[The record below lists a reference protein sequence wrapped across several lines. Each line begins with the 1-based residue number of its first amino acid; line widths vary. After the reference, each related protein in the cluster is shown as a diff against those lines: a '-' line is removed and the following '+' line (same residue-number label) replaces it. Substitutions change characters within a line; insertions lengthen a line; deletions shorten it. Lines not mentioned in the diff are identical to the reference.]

1 MSNRKSRRSKL
12 AEYQILKEQAQN
24 QAARCTLNLQLQ
36 TLTQSG
42 LDEAIKR
49 AFGKAKG
56 KDGSK

>member
-1 MSNRKSRRSKL
+1 MSRTKTTRSKL

-42 LDEAIKR
+42 LDKAIKR
-49 AFGKAKG
+49 AFGTPNG